1 MYTLIIAIATFLSV
15 ACKPVEQ
22 TDLWPVIPESEKEPL
37 LVQSKATPSDSYST
51 YETYTV
57 KNLPGFNPSAPPKL
71 DKYGGIESITFDA
84 TGFFRVEEIDGR
96 WWIITPL
103 GHPFIAASVGE
114 MVVGGSDRQKRA
126 MTSIF
131 GTLPLWAA
139 SEMDWIRSKGFTALG
154 RGSSSTVKDIPSRMP
169 YCVYCDPMYA
179 FSRNLQKNKGYDVPM
194 ALPILFDDEYESY
207 ISQYI
212 RWLSLYANDPYC
224 IGIFT
229 DNELYWTNDI
239 LKIYITR
246 LPAGCKS
253 RKVAQEWLDE
263 RKGKINSGVS
273 DITPEDVDA
282 FKAYCLDSYLSITKN
297 VLRMYDPNH
306 MFIGQRFYSWTS
318 ELVSPAMLDVAGRYM
333 DIVSINH
340 YTKWTPSQQDF
351 ENWSNWSGRPIIVSE
366 FYVKGEDS
374 GLPNNTGIGW
384 IVPTQRDRGLFYEN
398 FVISLLKTKK
408 CVGWQ
413 WFKYQDND
421 PEDLTADPSN
431 IDSNKGLVKWNFE
444 RYDEMID
451 LMEEVNLQIYN
462 LIEFYD
468 TQNQ

>member
-1 MYTLIIAIATFLSV
+1 
-15 ACKPVEQ
+15 
-22 TDLWPVIPESEKEPL
+22 
-37 LVQSKATPSDSYST
+37 
-51 YETYTV
+51 
-57 KNLPGFNPSAPPKL
+57 
-71 DKYGGIESITFDA
+71 
-84 TGFFRVEEIDGR
+84 
-96 WWIITPL
+96 
-103 GHPFIAASVGE
+103 
-114 MVVGGSDRQKRA
+114 
-126 MTSIF
+126 
-131 GTLPLWAA
+131 
-139 SEMDWIRSKGFTALG
+139 
-154 RGSSSTVKDIPSRMP
+154 
-169 YCVYCDPMYA
+169 
-179 FSRNLQKNKGYDVPM
+179 
-194 ALPILFDDEYESY
+194 
-207 ISQYI
+207 
-212 RWLSLYANDPYC
+212 
-224 IGIFT
+224 
-229 DNELYWTNDI
+229 
-239 LKIYITR
+239 
-246 LPAGCKS
+246 
-253 RKVAQEWLDE
+253 LDE